1 MGEFSDDDSPDPQK
15 GLLLHA
21 SCVSFD
27 GRAVLITGVS
37 GCGKSGLAL
46 QLMALG
52 ASLVSDDQT
61 EIALRDDF
69 LIARAPVAIRG
80 IIEAR
85 GLGILNAETVEQA
98 RVVLMI
104 DMDRSEKT
112 GCHLHVLRSFWGI
125 LWRYF
130 GKWKR
135 LTLHPQYCNYCVS
148 GDMPKRCLKKISS
161 LRIR

>member
-1 MGEFSDDDSPDPQK
+1 MGEFSDDDSPDSQK

-104 DMDRSEKT
+104 DMDRSET
-112 GCHLHVLRSFWGI
+112 NRLPPARTTILLGHSVALLWQVEAPHFASAVLHLLRFG
-125 LWRYF
+125 RYA
-130 GKWKR
+130 
-135 LTLHPQYCNYCVS
+135 
-148 GDMPKRCLKKISS
+148 
-161 LRIR
+161 